1 MPLGAHV
8 ARIEVSAPSR
18 TARDSAEIAL
28 SRCGRARATV
38 VLVVGDDPH
47 PGRCVAPW
55 TVDGLTAVAAT
66 RGLATRFWSP
76 DSGAATRR
84 MAARGVPAIASG
96 PSTLV
101 RAPGPRRPLRVPSA
115 WIGCHAVVLVP
126 CIYDGASDRGPVAQA
141 LATLA
146 ATRTTETLRDPVAT
160 GRWLVEH
167 VFAGAG
173 VIVDASWATTL
184 GRDGPTLAPAG
195 QLYAADRFD
204 PDALDRQ
211 LQRDLFATVTRARAL
226 SDRNV
231 GGLWRRPSRDPHVPG
246 PLARAWHAYPGPSDP
261 AEGTP

>member
-38 VLVVGDDPH
+38 LLVVGDDPH

-55 TVDGLTAVAAT
+55 TVDGVTAVAAS
-66 RGLATRFWSP
+66 RGLATRYWSP
-76 DSGAATRR
+76 GSGGAARR
-84 MAARGVPAIASG
+84 IAARGVPAMESG

-101 RAPGPRRPLRVPSA
+101 RAPGPRRPLRVPSS

-126 CIYDGASDRGPVAQA
+126 CIYDAASDRGPVAQA
-141 LATLA
+141 LASLA
-146 ATRTTETLRDPVAT
+146 TAQTTESLRDPVAT

-167 VFAGAG
+167 VFAGVG
-173 VIVDASWATTL
+173 ILVDASWATTL
-184 GRDGPTLAPAG
+184 GRDGPTLAAAG
-195 QLYAADRFD
+195 QIYAADRFD
-204 PDALDRQ
+204 PDALDRR
-211 LQRDLFATVTRARAL
+211 LQADLFASISRTPAL
-226 SDRNV
+226 ADRNV

-246 PLARAWHAYPGPSDP
+246 PLARTWHAYPGPSDP